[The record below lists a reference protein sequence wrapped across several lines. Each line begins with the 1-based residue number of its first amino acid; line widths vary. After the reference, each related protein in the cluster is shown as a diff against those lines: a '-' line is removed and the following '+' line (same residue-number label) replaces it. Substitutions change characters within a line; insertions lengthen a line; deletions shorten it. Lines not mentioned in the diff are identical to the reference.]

1 MEQFVI
7 EGEKPLYGT
16 VRIHGAKNAALPILA
31 ATLLS
36 GGIHEIHDVPR
47 LKDIEV
53 MGRILGALGS
63 RFSRTGTR
71 IQVDAS
77 TLRTCHIPDVLMR
90 RMRSS
95 IFLMGPLLSRLGEV
109 SVTRPGGCAIG
120 SRPIDL
126 HLYGLQSLGAHIEE
140 KDGLIRCSARKLT
153 GTTIHFKTPSV
164 GATENVMLAAVRAE
178 GTTVIRNAAREPEIV
193 DLQAFLNRMGADVRG
208 AGTDTIV
215 IRGVRELRPAS
226 HEIIPDRIVAGTL
239 AVAAAAAGGEVTL
252 TNTIPDHLRCTLNLL
267 KRAGVSVSSEGDAIR
282 VRSEGRHR
290 AVGRIE
296 TQPYPGFPTD
306 MQPQMMAFLCLAE
319 GTSVICERIFDAR
332 LKHVGE
338 LVRMGADLTVD
349 GNTVWIRGVPHLTG
363 ADVEATDLRAGAA
376 LVVAGLAARGI
387 TRVGGVQHI
396 DRGYEGLEE
405 ILRSLGGRIYRNS
418 PSDSD

>member
-7 EGEKPLYGT
+7 EGGKPLYGT

-31 ATLLS
+31 ATILT
-36 GGIHEIHDVPR
+36 GGIHEIYDVPR

-53 MGRILGALGS
+53 MGCILGALGT

-71 IQVDAS
+71 IQVDTS
-77 TLRTCHIPDVLMR
+77 TLRTGHIPDVLMR
-90 RMRSS
+90 QMRSS

-126 HLYGLQSLGAHIEE
+126 HLYGLRSLGAHIEE
-140 KDGLIRCSARKLT
+140 KDGLIRCTARKLT
-153 GTTIHFKTPSV
+153 GATIRFKIPSV
-164 GATENVMLAAVRAE
+164 GATENVMLAAVKAE

-193 DLQAFLNRMGADVRG
+193 DLQSFLNRMGADVQG
-208 AGTDTIV
+208 AGTDTII
-215 IRGVRELRPAS
+215 IRGVRELHPAT

-252 TNTIPDHLRCTLNLL
+252 TNTIPDHLRCTLHLL
-267 KRAGVSVSSEGDAIR
+267 EKAGVNVSPEGDAIR
-282 VRSEGRHR
+282 IKSDGRYR

-296 TQPYPGFPTD
+296 TRPHPGFPTD
-306 MQPQMMAFLCLAE
+306 MQPQMMAFLCRAE
-319 GTSVICERIFDAR
+319 GSSVICERIFDAR

-338 LVRMGADLTVD
+338 LTRMGADLTVE
-349 GNTVWIRGVPHLTG
+349 GNTVLIRGVPYLTG

-376 LVVAGLAARGI
+376 LVIAGLTARGI

-405 ILRSLGGRIYRNS
+405 ILRSLGGRIYRDFRSNF
-418 PSDSD
+418 D

>member
-1 MEQFVI
+1 LEQFVI
-7 EGEKPLYGT
+7 EGEKPLYGA

-31 ATLLS
+31 ATLLT
-36 GGIHEIHDVPR
+36 GGIHEIYDVPR

-53 MGRILGALGS
+53 MGRILGALGT
-63 RFSRTGTR
+63 RFSRTGAR
-71 IQVDAS
+71 IQVDTS

-90 RMRSS
+90 QMRSS

-120 SRPIDL
+120 NRPIDL

-153 GTTIHFKTPSV
+153 GTTIDFKTPSV
-164 GATENVMLAAVRAE
+164 GATENVMMAAVKAE

-193 DLQAFLNRMGADVRG
+193 DLQSFLNRMGADVQG
-208 AGTDTIV
+208 AGTDTII
-215 IRGVRELRPAS
+215 IRGVEKLHPVS

-239 AVAAAAAGGEVTL
+239 AVAAAAAGGDVTL
-252 TNTIPDHLRCTLNLL
+252 TNTIPDHLRYTLELL
-267 KRAGVSVSSEGDAIR
+267 EKAGVTVIPEGDAIR
-282 VRSEGRHR
+282 IKAGDRLR

-306 MQPQMMAFLCLAE
+306 MQPQMMALLCLAE
-319 GTSVICERIFDAR
+319 GTSVITERIFDAR

-338 LVRMGADLTVD
+338 LSRMGADLTVD
-349 GNTVWIRGVPHLTG
+349 GNSVWIRGVPYLTG

-376 LVVAGLAARGI
+376 LVVAGLTARGI

-405 ILRSLGGRIYRNS
+405 ILRSLGGRIYRDS
-418 PSDSD
+418 GSDSD

>member
-7 EGEKPLYGT
+7 EGGKPLYGT

-31 ATLLS
+31 ATLLT
-36 GGIHEIHDVPR
+36 GGIHEIYDVPR

-53 MGRILGALGS
+53 MGRILGALGT
-63 RFSRTGTR
+63 RFSRTGAR
-71 IQVDAS
+71 IQVDTS
-77 TLRTCHIPDVLMR
+77 TLRTGHIPDVLMR
-90 RMRSS
+90 QMRSS

-120 SRPIDL
+120 KRPIDL

-140 KDGLIRCSARKLT
+140 KDGLIRCSARNLT
-153 GTTIHFKTPSV
+153 GATIHFKTPSV
-164 GATENVMLAAVRAE
+164 GATENVMLAAVKAE

-193 DLQAFLNRMGADVRG
+193 DLQSFLNRMGADVQG
-208 AGTDTIV
+208 AGPDTII
-215 IRGVRELRPAS
+215 IRGVEELRPAS

-239 AVAAAAAGGEVTL
+239 AVAAAAAGGDVTL
-252 TNTIPDHLRCTLNLL
+252 TNTIPDHLRYTLDLL
-267 KRAGVSVSSEGDAIR
+267 GKAGAQVSPEGDAIR
-282 VRSEGRHR
+282 IRSDRRLR

-306 MQPQMMAFLCLAE
+306 MQPQMMALLSLAE
-319 GTSVICERIFDAR
+319 GTSVICENIFDAR

-349 GNTVWIRGVPHLTG
+349 GKAVWIRGVPSLTG
-363 ADVEATDLRAGAA
+363 AEVEATDLRAGAA
-376 LVVAGLAARGI
+376 LVVAGLTARGV

-396 DRGYEGLEE
+396 DRGYDGLEDM
-405 ILRSLGGRIYRNS
+405 LCALGGRIYRNPRS
-418 PSDSD
+418 HTD